1 MTTSKTID
9 KANIAID
16 ILVKHSESN
25 SKISFKELMD
35 EIISKWSNDI
45 SNLVA
50 QAQSLNIIRK
60 KK

>member
-45 SNLVA
+45 
-50 QAQSLNIIRK
+50 
-60 KK
+60 